1 MKQRKSLTTTEK
13 ESMESYLA
21 TVRKAAELEEY
32 EMALTAMESLK
43 QIFLDKLMIIHHGG
57 HGNQL

>member
-1 MKQRKSLTTTEK
+1 MKERTSLTITEK

-21 TVRKAAELEEY
+21 TIRKAAELEEY

-43 QIFLDKLMIIHHGG
+43 QVFLDKLMIVHHGDPEK
-57 HGNQL
+57 Q